1 MEYRSMCT
9 EPAEAGLNLFS
20 VSPEYHKKSGD
31 FENEKKHF
39 NLCLCQ
45 LHRLF
50 LLLSTILSAEK
61 MFQVTTQ

>member
-1 MEYRSMCT
+1 MCT
-9 EPAEAGLNLFS
+9 EPAEAGLKYCYLFS

-31 FENEKKHF
+31 FDNQNKHF